1 MAIRKFRQRMKII
14 TLIITVAFVVSS
26 AALYIM
32 NQMSYATTKNYA
44 LKVNGNEVKIED
56 VMRSKNML
64 ANNFRNE
71 IDEDIIGV
79 LALDQVIENELAQE
93 LADSL
98 KIRISSKDVNN
109 EYKNIEANFK
119 DKEQFKRMLTAQGY
133 TKASLKKELEKSM
146 KSIKAREVIGN
157 ETKNT
162 ITEEEIEKYYEEN
175 KFSIFQGLPLVDVK
189 EKVKQYL
196 VQEKASILFDK
207 EIEKLREKMKLSDVN
222 EQFTKYLEKVQIQKD
237 DVEFTNVDYSK
248 IYITFVSG
256 GLDKEKAKEE
266 TDKFIDGQV
275 KMLKAAKENGVE
287 VDKDLSVS
295 LQIKD
300 AYEKLYAKIENE
312 VAYTDEQ
319 LKEFFNKNKQFY
331 DIQPSADAYIAYVKI
346 EPSEADKK
354 ASEEKAKDIL
364 AIVNKD
370 NFASIA
376 KEKSECPSAVNGGDL
391 GWFTKEDMVKE
402 FSEAAFKGNVG
413 EVYPEV
419 VNTVFGSHIIF
430 VQEKNEK
437 DKIVRASHILVKSSV
452 SLETIA
458 EKIKEEETE
467 ADKLSKGEITF
478 DNLPKDKYIDSSL
491 FTAITEQG
499 YIPGLGYKEELVKEI
514 YKAPLNKVAVK
525 NIDGEIYVF
534 QKIKEIQ
541 SKEVTLH
548 EVKDQVIKDYKTQ
561 ETVEKIQ
568 NILK

>member
-157 ETKNT
+157 EAKST

-175 KFSIFQGLPLVDVK
+175 KFFIFQGLPLVDVK
-189 EKVKQYL
+189 EKAKQYL
-196 VQEKASILFDK
+196 VQEKASVLFDK

-248 IYITFVSG
+248 IYITFVSS

-266 TDKFIDGQV
+266 TEKFIDGQV
-275 KMLKAAKENGVE
+275 KVLKAAKENGVE
-287 VDKDLSVS
+287 VDKDLSIS

-300 AYEKLYAKIENE
+300 AYEKLYTKIENE

-419 VNTVFGSHIIF
+419 VNTVFGSHVIF

-437 DKIVRASHILVKSSV
+437 DKTVRASHILVKSSV
-452 SLETIA
+452 SPETIA
-458 EKIKEEETE
+458 EEIKVEEME

-478 DNLPKDKYIDSSL
+478 ENLPKDKYIESSL

-525 NIDGEIYVF
+525 NIDGEIYIF

-541 SKEVTLH
+541 SKEVTLD

>member
-133 TKASLKKELEKSM
+133 TKASLKKELKKSM
-146 KSIKAREVIGN
+146 KSMKAREVIGN
-157 ETKNT
+157 EAKNT

-175 KFSIFQGLPLVDVK
+175 KYSIFQGLPLVDVK
-189 EKVKQYL
+189 EKAKQYL
-196 VQEKASILFDK
+196 VQEKASVLFDK

-248 IYITFVSG
+248 IYITFVSS

-266 TDKFIDGQV
+266 TEKFIDGQV
-275 KMLKAAKENGVE
+275 KVLKAAKENGVE
-287 VDKDLSVS
+287 VDKDLSIS

-300 AYEKLYAKIENE
+300 AYEKLYTKIENE

-419 VNTVFGSHIIF
+419 VNTVFGSHVIF

-437 DKIVRASHILVKSSV
+437 DKTVRASHILVKSSV
-452 SLETIA
+452 SPETIA
-458 EKIKEEETE
+458 EEIKVEEME

-478 DNLPKDKYIDSSL
+478 ENLPKDKYIESSL

-525 NIDGEIYVF
+525 NIDGEIYIF

-541 SKEVTLH
+541 SKEVTLD